1 MKFAEQI
8 FLGMIILML
17 NLVLSCGKEGEKQ
30 IGQPGVFVD
39 PAQVQKVIPVM
50 VDKLYRSVGTVKSK
64 NTAQISSKV
73 MGYISEI
80 RVKEGD
86 VVKEGDLLAVL
97 QSKELE
103 SRLEGAKNAL
113 VEIERNVSESVAVQE
128 ETKAQ
133 LQLAE
138 ITFQRF
144 KDLRERESVSQ
155 QEFDQANANYEVAKA
170 RQRRTAEALSSLY
183 AKRKR
188 VASSLDEAKTFY
200 EYTHLRAPFA
210 GLISQKMIDPGDL
223 ASPGTQLLVLEDN
236 QQYQLEASV
245 DESLSGKI
253 RIGEGV
259 EVSVDALG
267 EGKIKGRVSEIVP
280 HIDPISRTFLVKID
294 LPLLPTLKSGMYGK
308 VFFPVGKIT
317 LVLVPKAAL
326 VECGQ
331 LSSLFVVNKEGQ
343 VERRLVKEGKEYN
356 GKIEILSGLD
366 PGESIVVR
374 DVFKVKEG
382 CLVAKKS

>member
-1 MKFAEQI
+1 MKFAERF

-17 NLVLSCGKEGEKQ
+17 NVALSCGKGEEKQ
-30 IGQPGVFVD
+30 ISQPGSFVD
-39 PAQVQKVIPVM
+39 SAQVQKIIPVM
-50 VDKLYRSVGTVKSK
+50 VDKLYRSVGTIKSK

-73 MGYISEI
+73 MGYVSEI

-86 VVKEGDLLAVL
+86 MVKEGDLLVVL

-103 SRLEGAKNAL
+103 FRLEGAKSAL
-113 VEIERNVSESVAVQE
+113 SETERNVSEAVAVQE
-128 ETKAQ
+128 EAKAQ

-144 KDLRERESVSQ
+144 KNLRARESVSQ

-170 RQRRTAEALSSLY
+170 RQKRADEALASLY
-183 AKRKR
+183 AKRKQ
-188 VASSLDEAKTFY
+188 VAAALSEAKTFY

-223 ASPGTQLLVLEDN
+223 ASQGTRLFVLEDN

-253 RIGEGV
+253 KSGEEV
-259 EVSVDALG
+259 EVSVDSLG
-267 EGKIKGRVSEIVP
+267 EGKIKGRVAEIVP
-280 HIDPISRTFLVKID
+280 HIDSISRTFQVKID
-294 LPLLPTLKSGMYGK
+294 LPLLQTLKSGMYGK
-308 VFFPVGKIT
+308 AFFPVGKT
-317 LVLVPKAAL
+317 ALVLVPKAAL

-331 LSSLFVVNKEGQ
+331 LSSLFVVNKEGR

-366 PGESIVVR
+366 PGESIVAR
-374 DVFKVKEG
+374 DVFGVKEG